1 MSVLKFVL
9 RLFGW
14 GGEPSADS
22 SALNIKRT
30 AAKTLRSSAPHDF
43 RYDELRDYECDD
55 DCEQPD
61 ERYEEGSPSEEWYNF
76 YQDQ

>member
-1 MSVLKFVL
+1 MLILKFVL

-14 GGEPSADS
+14 GSEPSADS
-22 SALNIKRT
+22 SALNVKRT
-30 AAKTLRSSAPHDF
+30 AAKTLHRTERSGY
-43 RYDELRDYECDD
+43 RYVEQCDCECDE

>member
-1 MSVLKFVL
+1 MSILKFVL

-14 GGEPSADS
+14 GSEPSADS

-30 AAKTLRSSAPHDF
+30 VAKTMRSSAPHDF
-43 RYDELRDYECDD
+43 RYDELRDCENYE

>member
-1 MSVLKFVL
+1 MSILKFVL

-14 GGEPSADS
+14 GSEPSADS
-22 SALNIKRT
+22 STQNVKRT
-30 AAKTLRSSAPHDF
+30 AAKTLRRSERSSH
-43 RYDELRDYECDD
+43 RYVEPCDGECEYG
-55 DCEQPD
+55 CEQPD